1 MPHIEA
7 RDISLIYDTPSGT
20 VPGDSGVS
28 FSTEARNSSASM
40 APDVFATAL
49 SRVEVNPG
57 FPDLKAYMQKRA
69 ETLVQAKTIMP
80 FRTGAKRCGQT
91 LWKRPRPEVDV
102 ASSRDLCKSPAVVMT
117 GLVPAIKRV

>member
-57 FPDLKAYMQKRA
+57 FPDLKAYMQKQA
-69 ETLVQAKTIMP
+69 EILVVAKTINAIPDRSKALRPDFMEKAKA
-80 FRTGAKRCGQT
+80 GA
-91 LWKRPRPEVDV
+91 
-102 ASSRDLCKSPAVVMT
+102 
-117 GLVPAIKRV
+117 